1 MRTQEVFALSNLDL
15 VPGKYEGK
23 CSLTAV
29 SALTSCIS

>member
-23 CSLTAV
+23 CSLTA
-29 SALTSCIS
+29 LTSCIS